1 MLTCKFLFIFKFQV
15 VHKTL
20 TNYGTNLHF
29 YGIYHAI
36 HDISYTIKLQPK
48 NISKQI

>member
-36 HDISYTIKLQPK
+36 YDISYTIKLQPK